1 MLISEKQHQANC
13 QNAQHST
20 GPTSEAGKAAV
31 RYNALSWGLRARA
44 LMAKRDQG
52 QDYQILWN
60 GLAEEWQPETSCERH
75 HLETMATSQWLL
87 GRMAESDTEVYDSGM
102 GLKAKIAL
110 LDRISVQRVR
120 LERSFI
126 GATNQL
132 RQFKQDRL
140 ARAAAQAK
148 AEAQSEAKAQAEAK
162 AQTQAHPSEPAKP
175 ETAKPAHPPAPA
187 QTAPAQPAP
196 PHPDYVMSGDA
207 PVHPLS
213 CEPNPTDTR

>member
-1 MLISEKQHQANC
+1 MLISDKQYHANLR
-13 QNAQHST
+13 NAQHST

-31 RYNALSWGLRARA
+31 RYNALTWGLRARA

-52 QDYQILWN
+52 ADYQILWN

-126 GATNQL
+126 AATNQL
-132 RQFKQDRL
+132 RQFRQERL
-140 ARAAAQAK
+140 ARAAAQA
-148 AEAQSEAKAQAEAK
+148 QAEAK
-162 AQTQAHPSEPAKP
+162 TQPSEPAKP
-175 ETAKPAHPPAPA
+175 ETAKPAPPPP
-187 QTAPAQPAP
+187 PAQPAP
-196 PHPDYVMSGDA
+196 APPASPHPDYVMSADA